1 MPDDLQERLAKLAD
15 IESRLKREL
24 DEARARYDHTNREFA
39 MASARASDLGLN
51 TIDGAHALHQ
61 ASKAQTVATSG
72 YGKAVERF
80 CDFILHGKL
89 PED

>member
-1 MPDDLQERLAKLAD
+1 
-15 IESRLKREL
+15 
-24 DEARARYDHTNREFA
+24 